1 MIVNVTNLQT
11 VLDTEMEVLIITKY
25 ITQHTVTD
33 SLSVPRFE
41 NNLDCALEMN
51 SLFDECRN
59 FTTLFQY
66 FHKHK
71 DQIPKFLIILCTLRI
86 STTGCQTD

>member
-51 SLFDECRN
+51 SLFYGR
-59 FTTLFQY
+59 
-66 FHKHK
+66 
-71 DQIPKFLIILCTLRI
+71 
-86 STTGCQTD
+86 